1 MRHRKGVRLGHFRG
15 GEDFASHFFEKYF
28 SSRSSDCSIK
38 ACCLQKAKRT
48 KVSGVPLLK
57 KAESGIS
64 ATPAS
69 RISRSQKAK
78 SFSLVS
84 LVMPAVKKYVPSQG
98 CTSKPSLV
106 SPAAKTSRFFCK
118 RWVSWMG

>member
-1 MRHRKGVRLGHFRG
+1 MRHREGIGLGHFRG
-15 GEDFASHFFEKYF
+15 GEDFAAHVFTKYF
-28 SSRSSDCSIK
+28 SSRSSDCSIS

-48 KVSGVPLLK
+48 NVSGVPLLK
-57 KAESGIS
+57 KAESGIG

-84 LVMPAVKKYVPSQG
+84 LVIPAVRKYVPSQG
-98 CTSKPSLV
+98 CT
-106 SPAAKTSRFFCK
+106 
-118 RWVSWMG
+118 